1 MKHSS
6 IILKGDDQRVRRM
19 DVQNLLGKKQ
29 AKPASDS
36 GESGALEAT
45 GCETRVEVLRVE
57 DQVRGVEVHCSCGE
71 VTLIE
76 LTYPEAQPNTPA

>member
-29 AKPASDS
+29 AKPAAEA
-36 GESGALEAT
+36 GESGSAKDTA
-45 GCETRVEVLRVE
+45 CETRVEVLRVD

-76 LTYPEAQPNTPA
+76 LTYPKAQPNTPA